1 MQLMKRSDNINDVLA
16 EIETTLTALNPD
28 AAGDGGWRERKSAQ
42 TRIMILD
49 AAVHCLAKYG
59 YAKTST
65 QFVAA
70 TAEVSRGAM
79 LHHYATKAA
88 LISSVIDYID
98 AQRLRAIYEDVKKLT
113 DEERIVEGKAF
124 EITWRLMKTPEAQAH
139 LELNMASR
147 TDAALRKIFDKKS
160 RRYKKI
166 TMEIL
171 PNIFPEWRDTPVA
184 DLELAHDVIQVAL
197 TGLSLHERLLDRK
210 ERRVALRKFV
220 FDAVQRLR
228 ER

>member
-1 MQLMKRSDNINDVLA
+1 MKRSDDINEALA
-16 EIETTLTALNPD
+16 EIETALIALNPD
-28 AAGDGGWRERKSAQ
+28 SFADGDGRWQERKSAH
-42 TRIMILD
+42 TRVTILN

-59 YAKTST
+59 YSKTST
-65 QFVAA
+65 QFVAE
-70 TAEVSRGAM
+70 TANVSRGAM
-79 LHHYATKAA
+79 LHHYATKSA

-98 AQRLRAIYEDVKKLT
+98 SQRLRAIHKEVKKLT

-147 TDAALRKIFDKKS
+147 TDASLRKIFDKKS
-160 RRYKKI
+160 KRYKKI

-210 ERRVALRKFV
+210 ERRVALRKFI
-220 FDAVQRLR
+220 FDAVKTLRQR
-228 ER
+228 E